1 MAAGWDTRPPMAI
14 LKWLLVLALVFYGG
28 IGAVLYFAQRAMMYL
43 PDTARTPPAAAGL
56 PEAEEVMLATA
67 DGERVI
73 AWHVPPRGN
82 KPVVVYFHGNG
93 AALSLRAGRFKDLIA
108 DGTGLVA
115 L

>member
-82 KPVVVYFHGNG
+82 KTVVVYFHGYG
-93 AALSLRAGRFKDLIA
+93 ASVSLSSGRFKDLHAYGPSYI
-108 DGTGLVA
+108 TL
-115 L
+115 